1 MKKTIFLSIV
11 FVGLLLDSFATTLI
25 TSVAQVSNS
34 TNLKVDWGETD
45 VNISDPGTSL
55 HKYKLIYKPSGGS
68 ATTIDNISSGSRSY
82 TINNLTPGTYEVELI
97 EVIRIQVP
105 PTPFSPPYVDNE
117 SSSGVQSASIMS
129 LNAAPVAR
137 CSNRT
142 LSVGDGTTVNL
153 WGYQA
158 GEGSTD
164 PNGDPLTFSLY
175 PEGPYGVGNH
185 MIELTVS
192 DPDGL
197 NSKCYFTLTVID
209 NTPPVVLAKN
219 AVIFIKANGY
229 TELNIEDVD
238 DRSYDNV
245 SWVHKTISK
254 RLFTCEDVGFNSVTL
269 TVTDENG
276 NAASKQVTVQVVDN
290 TEPYIIDK
298 PLTLY
303 ADENGVAIL
312 SQSIIDTL
320 VYDNCGLQKVV
331 VSKDTFNLANPSDS
345 LTIIA
350 TDKSGNV
357 SAKKILVTV
366 LESASKTETQ
376 NFIINIAN
384 KEAFKSPYS
393 LQNFSLNSTQES
405 DLVNENFGNKISF
418 GPNPSSGIVNF
429 QMPNNFEKI
438 ILYKADGQEVP
449 VNIANQNS
457 SFQLNLQDLQNGLYI
472 LKLQDSNSNE
482 IIKLMKY

>member
-1 MKKTIFLSIV
+1 MKRYILLSI
-11 FVGLLLDSFATTLI
+11 LLIVATLDSKATTFI
-25 TSVAQVSNS
+25 SNASQVSG
-34 TNLKVDWGETD
+34 TLNLQINWGETD

-68 ATTIDNISSGSRSY
+68 ATTIDNISSASRSY

-129 LNAAPVAR
+129 LNAAPIAN

-142 LSVGDGTTVNL
+142 LSVGDGTMVNL

-229 TELNIEDVD
+229 AELNIEDVD

-269 TVTDENG
+269 TVKDESG
-276 NAASKQVTVQVVDN
+276 NTSSKNVTVQVVDN

-331 VSKDTFNLANPSDS
+331 VSKDTFNIANPSDS

-357 SAKKILVTV
+357 SAKKISVTV

-393 LQNFSLNSTQES
+393 IQSFSLQSAQES
-405 DLVNENFGNKISF
+405 SLVNENIESKISF
-418 GPNPSSGIVNF
+418 GPNPSTGIVTF
-429 QMPNNFEKI
+429 QIPNNFEKI
-438 ILYKADGQEVP
+438 HLYDTNGHKVP
-449 VNIANQNS
+449 LNITNYNS
-457 SFQLNLQDLQNGLYI
+457 SFQVNLQDLRDGLYI
-472 LKLQDSNSNE
+472 LQLQNSKVNK
-482 IIKLMKY
+482 IIKLMKN